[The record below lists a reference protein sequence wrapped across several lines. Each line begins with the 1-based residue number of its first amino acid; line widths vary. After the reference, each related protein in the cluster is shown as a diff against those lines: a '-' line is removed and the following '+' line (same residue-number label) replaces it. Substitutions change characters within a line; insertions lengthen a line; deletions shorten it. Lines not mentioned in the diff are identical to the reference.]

1 MIQVLF
7 LKSYHFFKIFKF
19 IHFLHKNKIHL
30 KSYKSI
36 HYSISILSFIISSS
50 TSSLFIPSS
59 VIHTSALYAEFLE
72 LQPILISLTCKIDPT
87 HPITGSLLPNIP
99 ILIPIQALLDTV
111 GTVLGNL
118 DNAQIKLKSF
128 ITKDLLISQYDLI
141 SQLSSHYLKQ
151 VLFQIYRIIGS
162 FTFLGNPVGL
172 IESLGAGV
180 SAFFYEPIHGLVQGP
195 QQFVD
200 GLGKGTKALVMNTS
214 YGVLNTVSKLAGTVG
229 DGISALTMN
238 TEYKQNRAS
247 GKSGI
252 LYGVKE
258 GVLGVYKDTVNGASK
273 NGVLGAILGT
283 GKGMI
288 GLLCKPVAGVFDE
301 TSKALDTIKEA
312 TQVGVSLK
320 RVRLPRYFYPDHVL
334 TCYCNYLAIGQSILS
349 QIRSSF
355 SLSINEHY
363 LIHIPDNRDNNL
375 MLTSYHIL
383 LITENQTVLWCYE
396 YSSIHSITPNYNCIE
411 IILETS
417 RLVVLVTNASIA
429 SLFCQI
435 IKYIENHDDPSLL
448 IRQIISSYED
458 KQEIEE
464 IELNDEMIADYDETV
479 SYCAETPKEM
489 EEYIPVSAV
498 IVNVHQN
505 SELIKNT
512 MIKKVYDEY
521 EIEITCDDPSVHWII
536 YRRYSEF
543 EY

>member
-1 MIQVLF
+1 
-7 LKSYHFFKIFKF
+7 
-19 IHFLHKNKIHL
+19 
-30 KSYKSI
+30 
-36 HYSISILSFIISSS
+36 
-50 TSSLFIPSS
+50 
-59 VIHTSALYAEFLE
+59 
-72 LQPILISLTCKIDPT
+72 
-87 HPITGSLLPNIP
+87 
-99 ILIPIQALLDTV
+99 
-111 GTVLGNL
+111 
-118 DNAQIKLKSF
+118 
-128 ITKDLLISQYDLI
+128 
-141 SQLSSHYLKQ
+141 
-151 VLFQIYRIIGS
+151 
-162 FTFLGNPVGL
+162 
-172 IESLGAGV
+172 
-180 SAFFYEPIHGLVQGP
+180 
-195 QQFVD
+195 
-200 GLGKGTKALVMNTS
+200 MNTS

-417 RLVVLVTNASIA
+417 RLAVLVTNASIA

-435 IKYIENHDDPSLL
+435 INYIENHDDPSLL

-512 MIKKVYDEY
+512 NIKKVYDEY

-543 EY
+543 EYWFI